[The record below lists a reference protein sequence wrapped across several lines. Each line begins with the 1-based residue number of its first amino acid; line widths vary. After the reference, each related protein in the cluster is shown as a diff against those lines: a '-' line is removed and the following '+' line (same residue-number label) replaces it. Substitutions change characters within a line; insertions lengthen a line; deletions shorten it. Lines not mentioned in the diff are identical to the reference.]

1 MTLTIPFNS
10 GRIAILSDLHANT
23 YEHRGTDPIAS
34 LGLHAVVNDT
44 LDGLIIAGDLTDG
57 PARKWIQGLA
67 QLTPHLPPER
77 IYVMPGNHDYY
88 GGTLSDDYLLAKHT
102 RSVGAHYVQK
112 EDLHHGDT
120 RFLCCTLWT
129 DFDLLGDAETAMGIA
144 GSVMRDYSHIWVAP
158 PAIPDEGDRI
168 TWQPSATEIEP
179 ADTLAVHRD
188 HRTWLEDKLMSP
200 HPWGKAGRTVVVTHH
215 GAHLSVAGPVD
226 GLTPAFHS
234 DLTDLIERFAPS
246 AWFFGH
252 SHRRLRAMVG
262 PTDVR
267 NVSVGYC
274 REFPRPESEYLF
286 EAGLWVSHDGS

>member
-88 GGTLSDDYLLAKHT
+88 GGTLSDDHLLAEHA

-112 EDLHHGDT
+112 EELHHGDT

-129 DFDLLGDAETAMGIA
+129 DFDLLADAETAMGIA
-144 GSVMRDYSHIWVAP
+144 GSVMRDYSHIWVDP
-158 PAIPDEGDRI
+158 PAGSDVGGGI
-168 TWQPSATEIEP
+168 TWQSSAREIEP
-179 ADTLAVHRD
+179 ADTLAAHRD
-188 HRTWLEDKLMSP
+188 HREWLESRLMSS
-200 HPWGKAGRTVVVTHH
+200 HPSGETGRTVVVTHH
-215 GAHLSVAGPVD
+215 GPHLSIAGHVD

-234 DLTDLIERFAPS
+234 DLSDLIGRFAPA

-252 SHRRLRAMVG
+252 SHRRLRTMVG
-262 PTDVR
+262 RTDVR

-274 REFPRPESEYLF
+274 REFLRSESQYLID
-286 EAGLWVSHDGS
+286 AGTWESHGES